1 MYNVSTVAAQPTKQA
16 RERRW
21 NLRVERNEDEIVRAA
36 SNAAGTSYSNFI
48 REAAVTEAQRI
59 LADRTEFL
67 LGEEEW
73 RQFNEILDRPPR
85 VPPGLRDLFSRPGV
99 FE

>member
-1 MYNVSTVAAQPTKQA
+1 MGAQSTKQT
-16 RERRW
+16 REYRW
-21 NLRVERNEDEIVRAA
+21 NLRVDREEDEIVRAA
-36 SNAAGTSYSNFI
+36 STAAGTSYSHFV

-67 LGEEEW
+67 LDEEEW
-73 RQFNEILDRPPR
+73 RQLNELLDRPPR
-85 VPPGLRDLFSRPGV
+85 VPSGLRDLFSRPSV

>member
-1 MYNVSTVAAQPTKQA
+1 MAAPSSRQN

-36 SNAAGTSYSNFI
+36 SDAAGTSYSNFI
-48 REAAVTEAQRI
+48 RDAAVVEAQRI
-59 LADRTEFL
+59 LADRTRFIL
-67 LGEEEW
+67 DEEQW
-73 RQFNEILDRPPR
+73 HLFNELLDRPPR
-85 VPPGLRDLFSRPGV
+85 VPSGLRDLFSRPSV

>member
-1 MYNVSTVAAQPTKQA
+1 MDAQPTKQP
-16 RERRW
+16 REHRW
-21 NLRVERNEDEIVRAA
+21 NLRVDRKEDEIVRAA
-36 SNAAGTSYSNFI
+36 SSAAGTSYSNFV

-67 LGEEEW
+67 LDEEAW
-73 RQFNEILDRPPR
+73 RQLNERLEEPPR
-85 VPPGLRDLFSRPGV
+85 VPPGLRDLFSRPNV